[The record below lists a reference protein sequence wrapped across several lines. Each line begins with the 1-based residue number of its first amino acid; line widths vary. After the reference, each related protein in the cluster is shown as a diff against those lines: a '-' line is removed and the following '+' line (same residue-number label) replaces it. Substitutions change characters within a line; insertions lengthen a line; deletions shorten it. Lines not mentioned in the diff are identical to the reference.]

1 MVCNQRNHPQRL
13 QEGDR
18 VIAVSRDPDTPGRSI
33 AMNVNRLITVHL
45 TVKEAKQL
53 VNDLNSLIKEVRK

>member
-1 MVCNQRNHPQRL
+1 MAYNQRYYPQRL

-33 AMNVNRLITVHL
+33 AMNVNKLITVHM